1 MEVGA
6 SGTAGAVEKVS
17 DHGSKIKKWGQRFVE
32 EKELVQE
39 GEQQQTSQ
47 GWGALGEA
55 QGGWRR
61 QQIKEKEDGRKGN
74 QAL

>member
-1 MEVGA
+1 MGAQICRREGVG
-6 SGTAGAVEKVS
+6 SGG
-17 DHGSKIKKWGQRFVE
+17 G
-32 EKELVQE
+32 E